1 MKKNDITSSPNK
13 NKKEKREN
21 NIKVVINLV
30 FIFLKFKKL
39 FILIKKLIVTPH
51 IFYFFSNILKYIFP
65 VNFYKNQATFLAK
78 KLIQYML
85 NPKEEN

>member
-30 FIFLKFKKL
+30 FRFLTFKKL

-51 IFYFFSNILKYIFP
+51 TFYFFLNILKYIFL
-65 VNFYKNQATFLAK
+65 VKFYKNQATFLAK

-85 NPKEEN
+85 NPKEGN